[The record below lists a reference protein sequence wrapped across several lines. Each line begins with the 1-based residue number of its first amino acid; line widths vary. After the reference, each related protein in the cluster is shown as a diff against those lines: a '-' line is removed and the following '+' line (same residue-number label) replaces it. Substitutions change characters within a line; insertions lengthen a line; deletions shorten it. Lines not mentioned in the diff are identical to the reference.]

1 MAKPSLTL
9 GKPETKIM
17 ILMVPQGEEWHHY
30 SLTEKPQQRPKATP
44 VVQSVGGAPFENVVV
59 DFTEFP
65 RV

>member
-1 MAKPSLTL
+1 
-9 GKPETKIM
+9 
-17 ILMVPQGEEWHHY
+17 MVPQGEEWHHY

-59 DFTEFP
+59 DFTDLP